1 MAELTSIRERVK
13 AKPAERLVQA
23 YYRQSVPRALEQ
35 AFTHEMQV
43 HLAHAVMLAE
53 REIVARESI
62 GRVLRAVLELAE
74 AGAGALDVDYSQ
86 EDLYS
91 YVERHLIAAVGSEDG
106 GRLHTGRSRNDL
118 NVTTWRMALRQ
129 ALIEAMEALCEL
141 RQSLLSRAE
150 AHAETVMPGYTHS
163 QHAQPVTF
171 GYYCEAAAAVLARD
185 FDRLRG
191 ALAHVDLCPLGA
203 GALATTGFPID
214 RQMTADLLGFAGL
227 VENAYDAVSSRDD
240 IHETASALAV
250 CMTNVSR
257 IAVDLQAWNMR
268 EHGFIELGDAYS
280 SVSSIMPQKKNP
292 QALEHTKAAAGTVTG
307 ALVAALSMSKNTS
320 LSDTND
326 GVTAPNK
333 PVMEA
338 AAVTRD
344 ALRLMAG
351 VVDTLTVH
359 PEAML
364 QAAEDGF
371 GTATELADVIVRAT
385 GLPFRTAHGIVARAV
400 AAALAKGQRASEIT
414 AGDIAA
420 ASRGVT
426 ETPVE
431 LDSAI
436 VAEALDPARN
446 IRVRTVTGGPAPDLV
461 RSAAA
466 GGLDRLAADRASIR
480 QARERAD
487 GARSA
492 LMRKVEALLPLSR
505 GS

>member
-13 AKPAERLVQA
+13 AKPADTLVQA

-53 REIVARESI
+53 REIVSRASIARI
-62 GRVLRAVLELAE
+62 LRAVLDLAD
-74 AGAGALDVDYSQ
+74 AGPSALDVDYSQ

-91 YVERHLIAAVGSEDG
+91 YVERHLIAAIGSEDG

-129 ALIEAMEALCEL
+129 SLIEAMEALCAL
-141 RQSLLSRAE
+141 RQSLLARAE

-163 QHAQPVTF
+163 QHAQPITF
-171 GYYCEAAAAVLARD
+171 GYYCEAAAAILARD
-185 FDRLRG
+185 FLRLEG

-214 RQMTADLLGFAGL
+214 RQMTARLLGFRGL

-240 IHETASALAV
+240 IHEAASALAV

-257 IAVDLQAWNMR
+257 VAVDFQAWNMR

-338 AAVTRD
+338 ASVTRD
-344 ALRLMAG
+344 ALLLMAG

-359 PEAML
+359 ERTML

-385 GLPFRTAHGIVARAV
+385 GLPFRTAHGIVARTV
-400 AAALAKGQRASEIT
+400 SAALDRGLRAAEIT
-414 AGDIAA
+414 ADDIAA
-420 ASRGVT
+420 ASEGITAERVL
-426 ETPVE
+426 
-431 LDSAI
+431 LDPAI
-436 VAEALDPARN
+436 VAEALDAARN
-446 IRVRTVTGGPAPDLV
+446 IHVRTVSGGPAPELV
-461 RSAAA
+461 RAAA
-466 GGLDRLAADRASIR
+466 RRGAERLAADRQKIR
-480 QARERAD
+480 DVKGRVEEA
-487 GARSA
+487 GAQ
-492 LMRKVEALLPLSR
+492 LKRKVESLLAAS
-505 GS
+505 GTG